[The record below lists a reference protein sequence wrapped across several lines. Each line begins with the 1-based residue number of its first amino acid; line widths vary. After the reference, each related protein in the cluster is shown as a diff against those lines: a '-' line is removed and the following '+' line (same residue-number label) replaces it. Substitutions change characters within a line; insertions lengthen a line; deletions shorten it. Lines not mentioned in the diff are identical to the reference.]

1 MNDKRTFMS
10 SLSTRKSLKIIGY
23 SKADMKRNDI
33 PESITM
39 KFNFEMKYTFL

>member
-33 PESITM
+33 PEINMRLISG
-39 KFNFEMKYTFL
+39 KGL